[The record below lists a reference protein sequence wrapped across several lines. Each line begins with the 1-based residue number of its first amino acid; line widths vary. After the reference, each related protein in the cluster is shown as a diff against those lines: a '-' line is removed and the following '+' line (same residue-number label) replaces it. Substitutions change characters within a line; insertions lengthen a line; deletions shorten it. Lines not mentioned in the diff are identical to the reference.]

1 MTVVSWSLKG
11 CPRAHNEVCIC
22 ISINSKG
29 GGLALGQP
37 ARGLALGGT
46 AVAAQRTATGL
57 GGVYFLFVVPSS
69 LHPLLVTTCTL
80 ALTGGYQ
87 LICTVGWLTAK
98 GPCWPRLCC
107 MVVVYT
113 SIHMVVVVSQCRLSR
128 PL

>member
-1 MTVVSWSLKG
+1 MCVKFAEPVILS
-11 CPRAHNEVCIC
+11 VCIC

-37 ARGLALGGT
+37 ARGLALGGN
-46 AVAAQRTATGL
+46 AAAAQRTTTGL

-87 LICTVGWLTAK
+87 LDLYSGAAD
-98 GPCWPRLCC
+98 
-107 MVVVYT
+107 
-113 SIHMVVVVSQCRLSR
+113 S
-128 PL
+128 